1 MTNRRQQKKYAKK
14 QGVQANAVQSNNDQ
28 SMTWRQRAASMAG
41 MHFGGDRDLYT
52 VMGYQR
58 DITPDDYF
66 DVYERQDIAGRIVD
80 IYPEATWREEPIIDG
95 DDALLA
101 SVKSIDEKF
110 GLWQRMQRLDRLMNL
125 GHYGV
130 LLLGLDGGEHLDQPA
145 SGSDYGLI
153 YLQPHS
159 ERTAKIIQW
168 EDDATS
174 SRYGMPKMYSI
185 TSGPNWGGAGG
196 GNKTMNVHHSRV
208 IHVAEGQLEHEAI
221 GIPRLERGFN
231 RLMDCDKLLGGS
243 AEMYWQNVAMIMA
256 FLADKDA
263 QWEPEEKEDMRQ
275 QLDDMQNRLS
285 RALRL
290 RGVDVKNIAPGLQ
303 GASPKDH
310 VEVQK
315 DFICSAYAIPKR
327 ILFGNEAGEM
337 ASSQDVN
344 AFQGRISERRQQVT
358 TPEFVRKFLDAGL
371 SLGFIDGSYSDITWP
386 ESDSLGEEGRAKVA
400 LAVSQAVSAYSLSPG
415 AERMISVD
423 EFREILG
430 YDAADFD
437 LPPMTEDEERAA
449 VIQFNKSIAK

>member
-1 MTNRRQQKKYAKK
+1 MTNRRQQKKNAKK
-14 QGVQANAVQSNNDQ
+14 QGTQANAVQANSDQ
-28 SMTWRQRAASMAG
+28 SMTWRQKAVSAAG

-58 DITPDDYF
+58 DISPDDYF

-95 DDALLA
+95 DDALIE

-110 GLWQRMQRLDRLMNL
+110 SLWQRMQRLDRLMNL

-130 LLLGLDGGEHLDQPA
+130 MLLGLDGGEALDQPTN
-145 SGSDYGLI
+145 GSDYRLI

-174 SRYGMPKMYSI
+174 PRYGMPKMYSI

-196 GNKTMNVHHSRV
+196 GNKTMSVHHSRV

-256 FLADKDA
+256 FIAEKDA
-263 QWEPEEKEDMRQ
+263 QWEPDEAETMRQ
-275 QLDDMQNRLS
+275 DIDNMQNRLS

-310 VEVQK
+310 IEAQK
-315 DFICSAYAIPKR
+315 DFICAAYAIPKR

-358 TPEFVRKFLDAGL
+358 TPEFVRKFIDAGL
-371 SLGFIDGSYSDITWP
+371 NLGFIGGSYSDIT
-386 ESDSLGEEGRAKVA
+386 
-400 LAVSQAVSAYSLSPG
+400 
-415 AERMISVD
+415 
-423 EFREILG
+423 
-430 YDAADFD
+430 
-437 LPPMTEDEERAA
+437 
-449 VIQFNKSIAK
+449 